1 MLKPVLVTL
10 ITVEIER
17 PSGVLRIKL
26 KFCFLC
32 QFWFRSVH
40 ISVMDVVRDIFKGD
54 NSCFLL
60 PGKVKCWH
68 FLKCWLSEIFWT
80 KENKL
85 PPVKL
90 YMIKNTGIL
99 TLLVLQTHDD
109 ALPVNRTQK
118 LFKATFGHHV
128 RWSLKHFLFLFLS
141 PLSPLTFSVSLPPLF
156 FFLSILTGAFVVCI
170 LFGWLPDHVDLLAFQ
185 AEGSF

>member
-10 ITVEIER
+10 ITVEIEHH
-17 PSGVLRIKL
+17 SGVLRMTL
-26 KFCFLC
+26 KFCFLG
-32 QFWFRSVH
+32 QFWYSSVH
-40 ISVMDVVRDIFKGD
+40 ISVIWMWSDIFKGD
-54 NSCFLL
+54 NSCFLP

-68 FLKCWLSEIFWT
+68 FLRCWLSEIFWT

-99 TLLVLQTHDD
+99 TLLVLQTNDD

-128 RWSLKHFLFLFLS
+128 RWSLKHFFFKNPPS
-141 PLSPLTFSVSLPPLF
+141 PLSLSLSLLPLF